1 MATNVDIATLT
12 AKLAL
17 DAKNFNA
24 GIDTATQKLG
34 AVTKDNAWSKLGES
48 LNSVAKVATVTGG
61 AIVGMAGI
69 TVKAATDFE
78 SAFTGVK
85 KTINFEG
92 TQAEADAFFAGIRQ
106 DILDMSS
113 VMPIAA
119 EEIAGVYEAAGQLGI
134 QNENL
139 TNFATAMIGLGSAT
153 NMSANEAAVA
163 LAQFANVTQ
172 MAQTDF
178 DRLGSSIVELGN
190 NMATDERQITSFATE
205 LAVLATSAG
214 FSEADILGLGAA
226 MASMGLESAA
236 SGTAM
241 QRLSQDMISAVYSM
255 NDSYE
260 GFQYTTDM
268 TFDKFMEGWNECGT
282 SLDMFAYVSGM
293 TAEEF
298 SKAWQEDAT
307 SAFMAFIKGLSSQ
320 STADQLTIFDV
331 LDIKQMREIDM
342 LQRLSG
348 NYELVE
354 TAIQMSN
361 NAWNENSALS
371 EEVAKRNA
379 DTASQ
384 LQMLKN
390 DLSALAIEA
399 GTALLPVVRELLE
412 QAKPLIEKAT
422 EWIKNNP
429 EAVVQ
434 LTKTGAALLA
444 IGTAVSGVINV
455 VTAIGSFITTVK
467 TLGGAISIL
476 TGGGAAAGAAA
487 GGGGL
492 LAGLGAGIA
501 AIGPVVLG
509 IGAIVGGFALAWKN
523 DWLGC
528 KTHMSEAVETFKKKK
543 EETGS
548 TLQAL
553 SAAVKTW
560 TTGVSGEIT
569 NWWNSTIQPW
579 LSNIWNH
586 ITQWFTTAKNNISN
600 WLTGAKNDVVNFF
613 TGIWNHI
620 TNWFSQT
627 GNNITNW
634 FTTRANE
641 IRNFT
646 SNILNTVLQWFSNL
660 GNNIVNWF
668 SGKLNDVRNFFT
680 NIINNVSTSTSNI
693 LNTVTNWFSNLGN
706 NIVNWFNQKMN
717 DVRNFF
723 SNVVNN
729 VSSSISNIWNNV
741 TNGLNNIGNNVT
753 NWLNNTR
760 NNVSNWFSNL
770 WNTISNWFN
779 NTANNVRNYVSNIWN
794 NAYNILN
801 NAVYSVGN
809 VFSNIW
815 NNISN
820 YMNNIK
826 NTITNAWYSV
836 TNVISSITNAVS
848 DAWNSVRN
856 FASNAWN
863 GLTGRASGG
872 PVFGNTP
879 YLVGEAGPELFVPN
893 SSGYIIDAE
902 ETMELFRGGSR
913 DDGITIV
920 IEGDVYDDEYSMRRK
935 LRSAVLDVIET
946 ELAYG

>member
-48 LNSVAKVATVTGG
+48 LNSVAKVATVAGG
-61 AIVGMAGI
+61 AIVGMAGV

-139 TNFATAMIGLGSAT
+139 TAFATAMIGLGSAT

-190 NMATDERQITSFATE
+190 NMATDERQITNFATE

-293 TAEEF
+293 TAEQF
-298 SKAWQEDAT
+298 SKAWKEDAT

-342 LQRLSG
+342 LQRLAG
-348 NYELVE
+348 NYGLVE
-354 TAIQMSN
+354 TAIEMSN

-390 DLSALAIEA
+390 DIQQLAIEA

-412 QAKPLIEKAT
+412 QAKPLIEKFT
-422 EWIKNNP
+422 QWVKENP

-434 LTKTGAALLA
+434 LTKTGAALLT
-444 IGTAVSGVINV
+444 IGTAVSGIINV
-455 VTAIGSFITTVK
+455 VTAIGSFITTIK
-467 TLGGAISIL
+467 TLGSAISIL
-476 TGGGAAAGAAA
+476 SGGGAAAGAAA

-492 LAGLGAGIA
+492 LAGLGGAIA
-501 AIGPVVLG
+501 ALGPVVLAVG
-509 IGAIVGGFALAWKN
+509 AVVGLFAIGWKN
-523 DWLGC
+523 DWFGC
-528 KTHMSEAVETFKKKK
+528 QETFNQVYA
-543 EETGS
+543 ETGS
-548 TLQAL
+548 KMEAFK
-553 SAAVKTW
+553 AVIRSVADQIWAKVKEL
-560 TTGVSGEIT
+560 GSNIK
-569 NWWNSTIQPW
+569 NWWTSSAVPW
-579 LSNIWNH
+579 FSNIGNH
-586 ITQWFTTAKNNISN
+586 ISTWFTNKM
-600 WLTGAKNDVVNFF
+600 
-613 TGIWNHI
+613 
-620 TNWFSQT
+620 
-627 GNNITNW
+627 
-634 FTTRANE
+634 NE

-646 SNILNTVLQWFSNL
+646 SNILNSVSQWFTNL
-660 GNNIVNWF
+660 GNTITSWF
-668 SGKLNDVRNFFT
+668 SA
-680 NIINNVSTSTSNI
+680 
-693 LNTVTNWFSNLGN
+693 
-706 NIVNWFNQKMN
+706 KMN
-717 DVRNFF
+717 DIRNFF

-729 VSSSISNIWNNV
+729 VSSFISNVLSTVTNWLSNLGNNIGNWFSTKMNDVRNFFTNVYNNVTSSLSNLGNNISNWFNGKQNDIRNFFSNAINNVTSSVSNIWNNV
-741 TNGLNNIGNNVT
+741 S
-753 NWLNNTR
+753 NWLNNVR

-770 WNTISNWFN
+770 GSTITNWFN
-779 NTANNVRNYVSNIWN
+779 NTRNNISLSVQNIWSS
-794 NAYNILN
+794 AYNILN

-809 VFSNIW
+809 IFSNIW
-815 NNISN
+815 STISN
-820 YMNNIK
+820 YMSNVYNTVINAVNSVK
-826 NTITNAWYSV
+826 NAL
-836 TNVISSITNAVS
+836 SSIVDAVGN
-848 DAWNSVRN
+848 AWNSVRN

-902 ETMELFRGGSR
+902 ETAELFTGGKIGE
-913 DDGITIV
+913 GITI
-920 IEGDVYDDEYSMRRK
+920 IIQGDVYDDEYSMRK
-935 LRSAVLDVIET
+935 KIRSAVLDVIET

>member
-24 GIDTATQKLG
+24 GIDTATKKLG
-34 AVTKDNAWSKLGES
+34 TVTKDNAWSKLGES

-61 AIVGMAGI
+61 SIVGMAGV
-69 TVKAATDFE
+69 TVKEATDFE

-178 DRLGSSIVELGN
+178 DKLGSAIVELGN
-190 NMATDERQITSFATE
+190 NMATDERQITNFATE

-241 QRLSQDMISAVYSM
+241 QRLTMDITDAVAGLVNVTQEDATLYEKISNMTAKELKELSQATGISTKELKSASK
-255 NDSYE
+255 D
-260 GFQYTTDM
+260 
-268 TFDKFMEGWNECGT
+268 FMETKHHLEV
-282 SLDMFAYVSGM
+282 FAETSGM

-307 SAFMAFIKGLSSQ
+307 SAFEAFIKGLGSKT
-320 STADQLTIFDV
+320 TAEQLAIFDT

-342 LQRLSG
+342 LQRLAG

-399 GTALLPVVRELLE
+399 GTALLPLVRELLE

-434 LTKTGAALLA
+434 LTKTGGALLA

-586 ITQWFTTAKNNISN
+586 ITQWFTTAKNNVSN
-600 WLTGAKNDVVNFF
+600 WLTGAKNDVVNF
-613 TGIWNHI
+613 
-620 TNWFSQT
+620 
-627 GNNITNW
+627 
-634 FTTRANE
+634 
-641 IRNFT
+641 
-646 SNILNTVLQWFSNL
+646 
-660 GNNIVNWF
+660 
-668 SGKLNDVRNFFT
+668 
-680 NIINNVSTSTSNI
+680 
-693 LNTVTNWFSNLGN
+693 
-706 NIVNWFNQKMN
+706 
-717 DVRNFF
+717 
-723 SNVVNN
+723 
-729 VSSSISNIWNNV
+729 
-741 TNGLNNIGNNVT
+741 
-753 NWLNNTR
+753 
-760 NNVSNWFSNL
+760 
-770 WNTISNWFN
+770 
-779 NTANNVRNYVSNIWN
+779 
-794 NAYNILN
+794 
-801 NAVYSVGN
+801 
-809 VFSNIW
+809 FSNIW

-826 NTITNAWYSV
+826 NTITNAWHSV

>member
-48 LNSVAKVATVTGG
+48 LNSVAKVATVAGG
-61 AIVGMAGI
+61 AIVGMAGV

-139 TNFATAMIGLGSAT
+139 TAFATAMIGLGSAT

-190 NMATDERQITSFATE
+190 NMATDERQITNFATE

-293 TAEEF
+293 TAEQF
-298 SKAWQEDAT
+298 SKAWKEDAT

-342 LQRLSG
+342 LQRLAG
-348 NYELVE
+348 NYGLVE
-354 TAIQMSN
+354 TAIEMSN

-390 DLSALAIEA
+390 DIQQLAIEA

-412 QAKPLIEKAT
+412 QAKPLIEKFT
-422 EWIKNNP
+422 QWVKENP

-434 LTKTGAALLA
+434 LTKTGAALLG
-444 IGTAVSGVINV
+444 IGTAISTIVKV
-455 VTAIGSFITTVK
+455 VTAIGTFITTIK
-467 TLGGAISIL
+467 TLGTAISVL
-476 TGGGAAAGAAA
+476 TGGGAAAGAVA
-487 GGGGL
+487 GGGGII
-492 LAGLGAGIA
+492 AGLTGALA
-501 AIGPVVLG
+501 TIGPAILAVGAVVGLF
-509 IGAIVGGFALAWKN
+509 AVGWKN
-523 DWLGC
+523 DWFGC
-528 KTHMSEAVETFKKKK
+528 QETFNQVY

-548 TLQAL
+548 KMEAFK
-553 SAAVKTW
+553 AVIRSIGEQIAEGIKTW
-560 TTGVSGEIT
+560 WTETVAPWFNEA
-569 NWWNSTIQPW
+569 WNNISTW
-579 LSNIWNH
+579 LSDLWAT
-586 ITQWFTTAKNNISN
+586 ITEWFSGLITEIGEWFTNLWTSLSEWLANLWTSVSEWLTTTWTSVTEWFTTAITNVSE
-600 WLTGAKNDVVNFF
+600 WLTNLWQNV
-613 TGIWNHI
+613 TE
-620 TNWFSQT
+620 
-627 GNNITNW
+627 W
-634 FTTRANE
+634 FTTA
-641 IRNFT
+641 I
-646 SNILNTVLQWFSNL
+646 
-660 GNNIVNWF
+660 
-668 SGKLNDVRNFFT
+668 T
-680 NIINNVSTSTSNI
+680 NISEWLTT
-693 LNTVTNWFSNLGN
+693 
-706 NIVNWFNQKMN
+706 
-717 DVRNFF
+717 
-723 SNVVNN
+723 
-729 VSSSISNIWNNV
+729 IWNNV
-741 TNGLNNIGNNVT
+741 VEKLTEI
-753 NWLNNTR
+753 
-760 NNVSNWFSNL
+760 
-770 WNTISNWFN
+770 WNTVVEKLTQIWE
-779 NTANNVRNYVSNIWN
+779 TVKEKLGEIWN
-794 NAYNILN
+794 STKEKLEQIKETVSEKVTSMWETSREKLHNLAQTFRDVFEEVKRAISEKMRAGLA
-801 NAVYSVGN
+801 AVESVVESMKQKVRG
-809 VFSNIW
+809 VLDAI
-815 NNISN
+815 
-820 YMNNIK
+820 
-826 NTITNAWYSV
+826 
-836 TNVISSITNAVS
+836 S
-848 DAWNSVRN
+848 DAWHKVQD
-856 FASNAWN
+856 FVSNAWDRATSVTSSIF
-863 GLTGRASGG
+863 GGGYASGG
-872 PVFGNTP
+872 YVSSTKPII
-879 YLVGEAGPELFVPN
+879 VGEEGPEIFFPH
-893 SSGYIIDAE
+893 STGYIMDHDD
-902 ETMELFRGGSR
+902 TMDYLGGGESQ
-913 DDGITIV
+913 II
-920 IEGDVYDDEYSMRRK
+920 ININGDIYDNQNSMKKK
-935 LRSAVLDVIET
+935 LRGAVMDVLREQV
-946 ELAYG
+946 AYG